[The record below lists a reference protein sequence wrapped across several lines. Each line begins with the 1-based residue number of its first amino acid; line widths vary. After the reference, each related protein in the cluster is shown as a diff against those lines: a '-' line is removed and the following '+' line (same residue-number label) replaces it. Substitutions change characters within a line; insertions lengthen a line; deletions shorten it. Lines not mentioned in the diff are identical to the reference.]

1 MTAVAPTDTFSI
13 GGDLPVHR
21 LGYGAMQLPGPGVW
35 GEPADPENAHR
46 VVRAAVEQG
55 VDFIDTADSYG
66 PVVSE
71 RIIAEALHPYPEGLV
86 IATKAGLTRQG
97 PGIWTPV
104 GRPAYLK
111 QQVELSLRTLRL
123 ERIDLIQLHRI
134 DADVPLADQLG
145 AFKELQ
151 DEGKVRHIGVSE
163 VSVAE
168 LEQAR
173 EIVDV
178 VSVQNLYNL
187 TNRQSQDVLDHATEH
202 GIGFIPW
209 FPIAT
214 GDLAAPGRR
223 HRPGAGRH
231 TVPGGAGLA
240 AAHVTGRP
248 ADPRHEVRRAPEREP
263 GCGAAAPL
271 RRGHG
276 PPGRAR
282 VVVQRC
288 PGSRRPPAGS
298 RRERASGGG
307 QAVPFQRQRRSVPG
321 RTRRRS
327 GRSSARRAGRTWY
340 GTTAR
345 RVEAA
350 VRGVGRA
357 TAGRGSTSST
367 GPSSSSRSPNPS
379 ERMSRRVAVGAPT
392 TRQERPAGTSASE
405 KPASTRSPEQS
416 RKWAPATST
425 TTVP

>member
-1 MTAVAPTDTFSI
+1 MTTVAPTDTFSI

-35 GEPADPENAHR
+35 GEPADPENARR

-71 RIIAEALHPYPEGLV
+71 RIIAEALHPYPEDLV

-134 DADVPLADQLG
+134 DAEVPLADQLG

-173 EIVDV
+173 RIVDI

-214 GDLAAPGRR
+214 GDLAAPDSPVADIARELDATPSQVALAWLL
-223 HRPGAGRH
+223 HKSPVVLPIPGTKSVDH
-231 TVPGGAGLA
+231 LTENL
-240 AAHVTGRP
+240 
-248 ADPRHEVRRAPEREP
+248 
-263 GCGAAAPL
+263 GAAQL
-271 RRGHG
+271 HLSDEDV
-276 PPGRAR
+276 AR
-282 VVVQRC
+282 LD
-288 PGSRRPPAGS
+288 AL
-298 RRERASGGG
+298 A
-307 QAVPFQRQRRSVPG
+307 
-321 RTRRRS
+321 
-327 GRSSARRAGRTWY
+327 
-340 GTTAR
+340 
-345 RVEAA
+345 
-350 VRGVGRA
+350 
-357 TAGRGSTSST
+357 
-367 GPSSSSRSPNPS
+367 
-379 ERMSRRVAVGAPT
+379 
-392 TRQERPAGTSASE
+392 
-405 KPASTRSPEQS
+405 
-416 RKWAPATST
+416 
-425 TTVP
+425 

>member
-1 MTAVAPTDTFSI
+1 MTTVAPTDTFSI

-35 GEPADPENAHR
+35 GEPADPEKAR
-46 VVRAAVEQG
+46 AVVRAAVEQG

-111 QQVELSLRTLRL
+111 QQVELSLRTLRQ

-134 DADVPLADQLG
+134 DAEVPLADQLG

-173 EIVDV
+173 EVVEI

-187 TNRQSQDVLDHATEH
+187 TNRQSQDVLDHCTRA

-214 GDLAAPGRR
+214 GDLAAPDSPVADIARELDATPSQVALAWLL
-223 HRPGAGRH
+223 HTSPVVLPIPGTKSVDH
-231 TVPGGAGLA
+231 LTENL
-240 AAHVTGRP
+240 
-248 ADPRHEVRRAPEREP
+248 
-263 GCGAAAPL
+263 GAAQL
-271 RRGHG
+271 RLSDEDM
-276 PPGRAR
+276 AR
-282 VVVQRC
+282 LD
-288 PGSRRPPAGS
+288 AL
-298 RRERASGGG
+298 A
-307 QAVPFQRQRRSVPG
+307 
-321 RTRRRS
+321 
-327 GRSSARRAGRTWY
+327 
-340 GTTAR
+340 
-345 RVEAA
+345 
-350 VRGVGRA
+350 
-357 TAGRGSTSST
+357 
-367 GPSSSSRSPNPS
+367 
-379 ERMSRRVAVGAPT
+379 
-392 TRQERPAGTSASE
+392 
-405 KPASTRSPEQS
+405 
-416 RKWAPATST
+416 
-425 TTVP
+425 

>member
-35 GEPADPENAHR
+35 GEPADPENARR

-71 RIIAEALHPYPEGLV
+71 RLIAEALHPYPEGLV

-134 DADVPLADQLG
+134 DAEVPLADQLG

-151 DEGKVRHIGVSE
+151 DEGKVGHIGVSE

-173 EIVDV
+173 QIVDV

-187 TNRQSQDVLDHATEH
+187 TNRQSQDVLEYATEH

-214 GDLAAPGRR
+214 GDLAAPDSPVADIARELDATPSQVALAWLL
-223 HRPGAGRH
+223 HTSPVVLPIPGTKSVEH
-231 TVPGGAGLA
+231 LTENL
-240 AAHVTGRP
+240 
-248 ADPRHEVRRAPEREP
+248 
-263 GCGAAAPL
+263 GAAQL
-271 RRGHG
+271 RLSAEDM
-276 PPGRAR
+276 AR
-282 VVVQRC
+282 LD
-288 PGSRRPPAGS
+288 AL
-298 RRERASGGG
+298 A
-307 QAVPFQRQRRSVPG
+307 
-321 RTRRRS
+321 
-327 GRSSARRAGRTWY
+327 
-340 GTTAR
+340 
-345 RVEAA
+345 
-350 VRGVGRA
+350 
-357 TAGRGSTSST
+357 
-367 GPSSSSRSPNPS
+367 
-379 ERMSRRVAVGAPT
+379 
-392 TRQERPAGTSASE
+392 
-405 KPASTRSPEQS
+405 
-416 RKWAPATST
+416 
-425 TTVP
+425 